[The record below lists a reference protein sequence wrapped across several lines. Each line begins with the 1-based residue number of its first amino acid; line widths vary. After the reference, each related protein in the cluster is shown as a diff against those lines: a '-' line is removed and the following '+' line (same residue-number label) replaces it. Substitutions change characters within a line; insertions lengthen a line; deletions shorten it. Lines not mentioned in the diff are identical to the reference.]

1 MKMGF
6 RAWTVMGMAMVAM
19 ACVTGCGDVEEAAP
33 SGGNTGTQ
41 QQSLYER
48 LGKKEGIAKAIT
60 AVVDAELKDTEM
72 ASYFFFQ
79 VQTPI
84 PAGHPSRAQI
94 EECFV
99 LQLSEAAGGPEKYAG
114 SKVSGGFACRDMTT
128 AHKDLGIPE
137 GVFDR
142 FITIAAGVLKGAG
155 VAEADIKV
163 IGGVLNGEKNTV
175 AQDKTRQTGS
185 FVTAQDK

>member
-1 MKMGF
+1 M
-6 RAWTVMGMAMVAM
+6 MGMAALTM
-19 ACVTGCGDVEEAAP
+19 ACMTGCSDDADSTQPAA
-33 SGGNTGTQ
+33 NQGTTK
-41 QQSLYER
+41 QSLYER
-48 LGKKEGIAKAIT
+48 LGKKEGIAQAVT

-79 VQTPI
+79 VQTPV

-114 SKVSGGFACRDMTT
+114 AKVSGGFTCRDMTT
-128 AHKDLGIPE
+128 AHKGLGIPE
-137 GVFDR
+137 GIFER

-155 VAEADIKV
+155 VAEADINV
-163 IGGVLNGEKNTV
+163 IGGVLMGEKDTV
-175 AQDKTRQTGS
+175 AQDKSRKTGS
-185 FVTAQDK
+185 FIKPQ

>member
-1 MKMGF
+1 MGF
-6 RAWTVMGMAMVAM
+6 RAWGAVGVA
-19 ACVTGCGDVEEAAP
+19 ALALASITGCSSDDEMSSSP
-33 SGGNTGTQ
+33 SGQNTGTT

-48 LGKKEGIAKAIT
+48 LGKKEGIATAIT
-60 AVVDAELKDTEM
+60 AIVDEELKDTEM

-79 VQTPI
+79 VQSPI

-128 AHKDLGIPE
+128 AHKGLGIPE
-137 GVFDR
+137 GIFER
-142 FITIAAGVLKGAG
+142 FITIAAGVLQKAG
-155 VAEADIKV
+155 VKEADINV
-163 IGGVLNGEKNTV
+163 IGSVLMGEKDTV
-175 AQDKTRQTGS
+175 AQDKSRKTGP
-185 FVTAQDK
+185 FQAPQ